1 MPAPVPDAMPDPTK
15 RRTEWSALRVA
26 FIYVILGSLWIAF
39 SDRAVFSL
47 VDDPETLT
55 RIQTWKGWFFVLA
68 SGLVVYALTRSA
80 LRAFAER
87 EKADRHVRLVLDTI
101 PSRVAWRDREGRYLG
116 CNGAFAREVGF
127 EAPEDV
133 VGLEE
138 AELPTPLETAEMAAD
153 AREVLVGGKPVLGGE
168 YVTSTPDDEL
178 RWFRS
183 SVVPLPGPGG
193 GIMGTLHSW
202 DDITREVDARAQ
214 LRQAQKVQEIGQ
226 LTSGVA
232 HDFNNVLSVIGANV
246 DLLVEGAVEEEGVQ
260 ETLKEVQQ
268 ATRSATQMVK
278 TLLGLSRR
286 ADLEIVPTDLGA
298 LVRRLSAMF
307 SRLLTQAFTYEL
319 SVAEGSP
326 RAMADP
332 TMVEQTILNLVTN
345 ARDAMKKGG
354 VLRVEVDEVVLPESS
369 VAGVAAVN
377 EDGFWTPPSP
387 RPPAPGRYVAISVS
401 DDGPG
406 IPRTSFPSIFQPFYT
421 TKKRGAGTG
430 LGLAMV
436 QGLTEQQEGT
446 VQVRSAPGAGTT
458 MRILVPAT
466 DKAIPGA
473 GPGGDTGPGD
483 PGQDDVPATGTI
495 LVVDDQADL
504 RRTMGR
510 VLRRYGWEVAE
521 APDGL
526 AALEALENEEKGF
539 ALVLSDLTMPRMGG
553 MELYREIRRRKI
565 LVPFAVTSGLFEL
578 EELASDEEAAELP
591 FIPKPWTP
599 SELARRIRELI

>member
-1 MPAPVPDAMPDPTK
+1 MPDSTK
-15 RRTEWSALRVA
+15 RRVEWSALRVTL
-26 FIYVILGSLWIAF
+26 IYVVLGALWIAF

-87 EKADRHVRLVLDTI
+87 KKADRHARLVLDTI

-116 CNGAFAREVGF
+116 CNGAFTREVGL
-127 EAPEDV
+127 EDPEDV

-138 AELPTPLETAEMAAD
+138 EELPTPLETPEMAAD
-153 AREVLVGGKPVLGGE
+153 TREVLGGGNPVLGRE
-168 YVTSTPDDEL
+168 YVATAADDQL

-202 DDITREVDARAQ
+202 DDITREVEARAQ
-214 LRQAQKVQEIGQ
+214 LRHAQKVQELGQ

-246 DLLVEGAVEEEGVQ
+246 ELLMDQRLDEGEGRETVQ
-260 ETLKEVQQ
+260 EIRE
-268 ATRSATQMVK
+268 ATRSAAQMVK

-286 ADLEIVPTDLGA
+286 ADLEIVPTDLDA
-298 LVRRLSAMF
+298 LVQRLSAMF
-307 SRLLTQAFTYEL
+307 SRLLTPAYSYEL
-319 SVAEGSP
+319 SVKDGLPPAL
-326 RAMADP
+326 ADP
-332 TMVEQTILNLVTN
+332 AMVEQAILNLITN
-345 ARDAMKKGG
+345 ARDAMENGG

-369 VAGVAAVN
+369 VGGVAGVG
-377 EDGFWTPPSP
+377 EDGFWAPPSP
-387 RPPAPGRYVAISVS
+387 RPPAPGRYAAISVS
-401 DDGPG
+401 DEGPG
-406 IPRTSFPSIFQPFYT
+406 IPRASLPSIFQPFYT

-436 QGLTEQQEGT
+436 QGLTEQQGGT
-446 VQVRSAPGAGTT
+446 VQVRSTPGAGTT
-458 MRILVPAT
+458 MRILLPMT
-466 DKAIPGA
+466 DEAIPGDGA
-473 GPGGDTGPGD
+473 EGRPD
-483 PGQDDVPATGTI
+483 PGEPREDQVPATGTI

-526 AALEALENEEKGF
+526 AALKALENAETQF
-539 ALVLSDLTMPRMGG
+539 VLVLSDLTMPRMGG
-553 MELYREIRRRKI
+553 LELYREMRRREI
-565 LVPFAVTSGLFEL
+565 RVPFAVTSGLSEL

-599 SELARRIRELI
+599 SELVRRIRELI